1 MSHACPSGKTGLH
14 EFAVQGTPHS
24 AMTWYVCLLCGYRKE
39 RGPGLFFREHREP
52 TVNAVWSV
60 KHYVGTDW
68 PVIKGRHGIE
78 IECAGATREQAER
91 IAEILSEHY

>member
-1 MSHACPSGKTGLH
+1 
-14 EFAVQGTPHS
+14 
-24 AMTWYVCLLCGYRKE
+24 
-39 RGPGLFFREHREP
+39 
-52 TVNAVWSV
+52 VNAVWSV